1 MTDISNKSELVVE
14 HSENNPGQ
22 EMLSSSTTLLFIFSV
37 TLGKTH
43 KLPEFILVLTKWR
56 FS

>member
-43 KLPEFILVLTKWR
+43 KLPEFILVLTK
-56 FS
+56 